1 MKIQFYKILLLCIL
15 FVSCSEGENECSYEA
30 NSPTLLVEGSNT
42 TTINQPIELTL
53 TYEVISECGNFKSFT
68 EQVTGNTT
76 EIIVKARYVGCDCPQ
91 LLTNKTTTYTF
102 NKSQVGTY
110 VLKFRTFNNF
120 IEHTIEVTN

>member
-1 MKIQFYKILLLCIL
+1 MYKLLLLCII

-30 NSPTLLVEGSNT
+30 NSPTLQVEGLNT
-42 TTINQPIELTL
+42 TTINQPINLTL